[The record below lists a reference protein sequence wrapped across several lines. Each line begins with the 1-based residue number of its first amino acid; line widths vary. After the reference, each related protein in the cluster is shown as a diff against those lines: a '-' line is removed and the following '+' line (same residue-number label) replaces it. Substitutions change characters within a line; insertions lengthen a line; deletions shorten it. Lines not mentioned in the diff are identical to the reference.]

1 MDVYNVL
8 YSSLWTVSLN
18 EVSSLNIIIPE
29 FGVYSII
36 YYCIHEDEIFLWKTL
51 IFKYCLGSYLLQVDE
66 RIRKVVSFLNKN
78 GYIYLIKK
86 GNIKY
91 FKSTYKPSKTYKK
104 IKRLHLY
111 QIQPDYALPA
121 YKLLHIYTWIYNNY
135 LRILYHYIMLKPYS
149 QCNHAA

>member
-1 MDVYNVL
+1 MDIYNVL

-36 YYCIHEDEIFLWKTL
+36 YYCIHEEEIFLWKTL

-78 GYIYLIKK
+78 GYINLIKK

-91 FKSTYKPSKTYKK
+91 FKRTYKPSKTYKK
-104 IKRLHLY
+104 NKKITFVSNSAGLY
-111 QIQPDYALPA
+111 SLPA
-121 YKLLHIYTWIYNNY
+121 YINYYTYTWIYNNY
-135 LRILYHYIMLKPYS
+135 EYFKIIL
-149 QCNHAA
+149 C